1 MCVWERELCVCVCE
15 RERERERESFCYMRF
30 TTLSWNFVVQRWAWM
45 CIFLLELT
53 SQCVCCSHVSKH
65 VFLQMLTSQCVH
77 MCVVLCQHV
86 FLTQLYCPMTK
97 AQRTYHDAKYTAH
110 SHIYA
115 NHKMEGLKTQE
126 KIRGEKSHAK
136 CRRTQLWS
144 QYHTK
149 YMTSQSFFVLL

>member
-1 MCVWERELCVCVCE
+1 MNVHISTRAHITMCVLFSCEQACVFADADITMCAYVC
-15 RERERERESFCYMRF
+15 
-30 TTLSWNFVVQRWAWM
+30 
-45 CIFLLELT
+45 
-53 SQCVCCSHVSKH
+53 
-65 VFLQMLTSQCVH
+65 
-77 MCVVLCQHV
+77 VLCQHV

-136 CRRTQLWS
+136 CRRTQL
-144 QYHTK
+144 
-149 YMTSQSFFVLL
+149 